1 MDSRL
6 FHFIKKEFI
15 QLMRDPRMLYVAIF
29 APVVQLLLLG
39 YVASTDIR
47 HIPTAVFDQ
56 DKSAQSRTYV
66 ESFKNSGYFDL
77 DYYVASD
84 KQVAELLDSG
94 RAKAAL
100 HIPPDF
106 GRGIVRG
113 EPVAV
118 QAILDG
124 QNSSSAAIISGYLNQ
139 INFENVSQILSN
151 RLSWLGL
158 SQARLDRLELQTRV
172 WYNPEM
178 KSVNFMVPA
187 VFALILTIISML
199 LTAFSIVKE
208 KESGTME
215 QLVVTP
221 LKPYELILGKLL
233 PFSIVAFLDI
243 TLVFLVATL
252 WFRVPMHGSAPLL
265 FALGAIFLTAG
276 LGLGVFISTISRN
289 QRQAMMSALF
299 VVIPSMILSGFIFP
313 IANMPGI
320 IQAATY
326 LIPVTYFLAIV
337 RGIFLKGIGL
347 KYLWPQVWPMALIGV
362 ILLAVSI
369 LRFRKRIE

>member
-1 MDSRL
+1 
-6 FHFIKKEFI
+6 
-15 QLMRDPRMLYVAIF
+15 
-29 APVVQLLLLG
+29 
-39 YVASTDIR
+39 
-47 HIPTAVFDQ
+47 
-56 DKSAQSRTYV
+56 
-66 ESFKNSGYFDL
+66 
-77 DYYVASD
+77 
-84 KQVAELLDSG
+84 
-94 RAKAAL
+94 
-100 HIPPDF
+100 
-106 GRGIVRG
+106 
-113 EPVAV
+113 
-118 QAILDG
+118 
-124 QNSSSAAIISGYLNQ
+124 
-139 INFENVSQILSN
+139 
-151 RLSWLGL
+151 
-158 SQARLDRLELQTRV
+158 
-172 WYNPEM
+172 
-178 KSVNFMVPA
+178 MVPA

>member
-320 IQAATY
+320 IQAVTY